1 MTGEID
7 YESVDVPDEKEPS
20 EYTYAERRAEI
31 LELVNEA
38 GHPRRINQSRLADR
52 YNCSPPNISKD
63 MNTLAEYVE
72 TTLGDRRE
80 LTTQATVER
89 AIEGLLD
96 EEEWRQAAK
105 TALEYDEWIRETKE
119 LEEMMERI
127 EQIEE
132 QRERAK
138 YR

>member
-1 MTGEID
+1 MASQID
-7 YESVDVPDEKEPS
+7 YETVDVPDDKTPP

-31 LELVNEA
+31 LELIREA
-38 GHPRRINQSRLADR
+38 GHPRRVKQSQLAKR
-52 YNCSPPNISKD
+52 YDCTVPNISND
-63 MNTLAEYVE
+63 MSTLAEYFDNS
-72 TTLGDRRE
+72 LGDRRVMG
-80 LTTQATVER
+80 TQTVLER
-89 AIEGLLD
+89 SIEGLLE
-96 EEEWRQAAK
+96 EEEWRKAAQ
-105 TALEYDEWIRETKE
+105 TALEMDEWIRENKE

>member
-38 GHPRRINQSRLADR
+38 GHPRRINQSHLADR

-63 MNTLAEYVE
+63 MNTLAEYAE

>member
-1 MTGEID
+1 M
-7 YESVDVPDEKEPS
+7 DVPSEKEAS

-31 LELVNEA
+31 LDLVKEA

-52 YNCSPPNISKD
+52 YGCSPPNISKD
-63 MNTLAEYVE
+63 MTALADHVDD
-72 TTLGDRRE
+72 TLGDRRE

-89 AIEGLLD
+89 SIEGLLD

-105 TALEYDEWIRETKE
+105 TALEYDEWIRENKE